1 MKTILYPVLTTLAG
15 LLRSRAL
22 LHMEILALRQQLA
35 MVSARDAKRL
45 GFRRRERLFWVWL
58 YRIWPGCLQTL
69 HVFKAET
76 LVRWHRK
83 GFRLYWTRKSRR
95 RRRGGRPAIAAEVR
109 ELIRRMSRENLGWG
123 APRIHGEL
131 QMLGIDIAQATV
143 AKYMIRRRKPPSQTW
158 RTFLDNHVGDL
169 VSIDFFTVPTAT
181 FRILYVFL
189 VLRHER
195 RQVVHFNVTEHP
207 TAQWTAQQLVEAFP
221 WDEAPSSLL
230 RDRDNVFGAQYRCRV
245 HSLGIEEVLT
255 APRSP
260 WQSPYVERLI
270 GSIRRECLDHIIVVN
285 ERHLNRILRSYF
297 AYYLRSRT
305 HLALAKQC
313 PEPRQVQTPERAKVI
328 AFPHVGGLHHEY
340 RRAA

>member
-1 MKTILYPVLTTLAG
+1 MKTVLLPVLATLAG
-15 LLRSRAL
+15 LFRSRAL
-22 LHMEILALRQQLA
+22 LHLEILALRQQLA
-35 MVSARDAKRL
+35 MVTTRDRKRL
-45 GFRRRERLFWVWL
+45 RFRRRDRLFWVWL

-69 HVFKAET
+69 VAFKADT

-83 GFRLYWTRKSRR
+83 GFRLFWAWKSRPR
-95 RRRGGRPAIAAEVR
+95 RSGRPPVEREVR
-109 ELIRRMSRENLGWG
+109 ALIRRMSRDNVDWG

-131 QMLGIDIAQATV
+131 QMLGINIAQATV
-143 AKYMIRRRKPPSQTW
+143 AKYMIRHRKPPSQTW

-169 VSIDFFTVPTAT
+169 ASIDFFTVPTVT

-195 RQVVHFNVTEHP
+195 REIVHFNVTAHP
-207 TAQWTAQQLVEAFP
+207 TAQWTAQQMVEAFP
-221 WDEAPSSLL
+221 FDTAPRYLL
-230 RDRDNVFGAQYRCRV
+230 RDRDAIYGERFRRRL
-245 HSLGIEEVLT
+245 HSLGITEVLI

-270 GSIRRECLDHIIVVN
+270 GSIRRECLDHVIVFN
-285 ERHLNRILRSYF
+285 ERHLKRLLGSYVR
-297 AYYLRSRT
+297 YYLAART
-305 HLALAKQC
+305 HLSLDKQS
-313 PEPRQVQTPERAKVI
+313 PKLRPVASPDQGKVI